1 MTDLAAGVSA
11 EGLESSDSDHV
22 SWTALSE
29 ALMRGLVHALNNR
42 VAALSAL
49 SELVALGDDVST
61 TQRVL
66 PSELARLQQVNV
78 LFRLLLTEQLPAEAM
93 ELAPV
98 LDDALALHA
107 HHSRLRTVR
116 CDVVREGNILP
127 LRVPRSSLLRL
138 LLLLL
143 EHGKRHA
150 ESLDAAATVL
160 HVRGTEASIA
170 LEVSAAEAPCDDTRA
185 LAVRCGGTLEFG
197 DGEIIVRLPT
207 LLELR
212 RNERAKAIKTTDG
225 NELPE

>member
-1 MTDLAAGVSA
+1 VTDLAAGPSA
-11 EGLESSDSDHV
+11 QGLENPDSDRV
-22 SWTALSE
+22 SWTTLSE

-49 SELVALGDDVST
+49 SELVALGDDGST
-61 TQRVL
+61 TQRIL

-78 LFRLLLTEQLPAEAM
+78 LFRLLLTEELPMEAM

-150 ESLDAAATVL
+150 ESLDTAVTVL
-160 HVRGTEASIA
+160 HVRGTEASIS
-170 LEVSAAEAPCDDTRA
+170 LTVSAVEGPCDDTRA
-185 LAVRCGGTLEFG
+185 LTVRCGGTLESG
-197 DGEIIVRLPT
+197 DGEIIVHLPT

-212 RNERAKAIKTTDG
+212 RNERAKAANSTAR